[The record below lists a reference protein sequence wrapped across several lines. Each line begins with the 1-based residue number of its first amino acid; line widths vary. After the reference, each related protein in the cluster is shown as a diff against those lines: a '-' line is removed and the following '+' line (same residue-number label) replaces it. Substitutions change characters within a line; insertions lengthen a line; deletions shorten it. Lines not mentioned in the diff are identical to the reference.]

1 MLVEAFASPE
11 VYLGA
16 ALVIFL
22 ALLIVSMFLSP
33 RPDAKMEFLCDLMKD
48 FPKEGE
54 EKDGSGRS
62 RPEIQEELEEVPV
75 HPMPRNIGF

>member
-1 MLVEAFASPE
+1 MLIQALKSPE

-22 ALLIVSMFLSP
+22 VLLLVSMVLSAK
-33 RPDAKMEFLCDLMKD
+33 PDAKMDCLCDLMKD

-54 EKDGSGRS
+54 DASGRQ
-62 RPEIQEELEEVPV
+62 RPEIEAGLEEEPA
-75 HPMPRNIGF
+75 HPMPRNIDF